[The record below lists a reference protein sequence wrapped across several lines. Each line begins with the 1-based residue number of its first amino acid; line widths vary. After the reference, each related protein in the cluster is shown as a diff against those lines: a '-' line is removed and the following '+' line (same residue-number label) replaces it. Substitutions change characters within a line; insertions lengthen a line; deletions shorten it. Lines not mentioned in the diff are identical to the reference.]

1 MMTRLRTNEN
11 QLVKIA
17 VQGKVANAYQWA
29 EFEVAHDGKPFS
41 LPSTGG
47 IVYNVRTGDPAFGW
61 EGDHIE
67 PGVSAILDEEKRGS
81 RANMGFNFLACVGN
95 VARLVSGDAKGKTGV
110 VTGHHGGVEHVTIDF
125 DEATLQKI
133 NVDDKILIEGFG
145 QGLRLIDF
153 PEIKIYNL
161 DPKALHALPV
171 RVAAGLR
178 PYSPSLRLGR
188 AGGGSI
194 GPEGKAL
201 EVGVTTLVP
210 AELMGSGLGHNN
222 IGTGDYDIMTHDPQA
237 VEKYRLDK
245 ICLGDLVAVMDH
257 DNSYGRTYRK
267 GAVTIGI
274 VVHSNS
280 SLSGHGPGIST
291 LLTSV
296 EPRLKPVLNPQANL
310 AQAFQIGRYRSK
322 KKK

>member
-1 MMTRLRTNEN
+1 MAKLRTNEDR
-11 QLVKIA
+11 LVKIA

-29 EFEVAHDGKPFS
+29 EFEVAHDGKPFT

-47 IVYNVRTGDPAFGW
+47 IVYNVRTGDSAFGW

-95 VARLVSGDAKGKTGV
+95 RARIVTGDAKKKSGV

-125 DEATLQKI
+125 EEVTLQKI
-133 NVDDKILIEGFG
+133 NIDDKILIEGFG
-145 QGLRLIDF
+145 QGLKLVDF

-161 DPKALHALPV
+161 DPALLHQMPV
-171 RVAAGLR
+171 RAAAG
-178 PYSPSLRLGR
+178 
-188 AGGGSI
+188 
-194 GPEGKAL
+194 KML
-201 EVGVTTLVP
+201 EAGVTTMVP

-222 IGTGDYDIMTHDPQA
+222 IGTGDYDIMTHDPKA
-237 VEKYRLDK
+237 VEKYKLDRLGF
-245 ICLGDLVAVMDH
+245 GDFVAVLDH

-267 GAVTIGI
+267 GAVTVGV

-280 SLSGHGPGIST
+280 ALSGHGPGIST
-291 LLTSV
+291 LLTSA
-296 EPRLKPVLNPQANL
+296 EGRIQPVLNPEANL
-310 AQAFQIGRYRSK
+310 GKILKIGRYRSK
-322 KKK
+322 GR